1 MNFIHV
7 TWYRGGHEEIFP
19 QLDRRENPLPPLCL
33 RGHVRPPKDISAV
46 LAAVGGFLAARMQ
59 PFLQTEKKRMES
71 DAFRI
76 IPRVSLHFDLS
87 SDLTANRQPGNE
99 E

>member
-1 MNFIHV
+1 MSH
-7 TWYRGGHEEIFP
+7 RGGHEEIFP
-19 QLDRRENPLPPLCL
+19 HLDRRENPQLSLFL
-33 RGHVRPPKDISAV
+33 RGHVRPPKDISAM
-46 LAAVGGFLAARMQ
+46 LAAVGGFLVA
-59 PFLQTEKKRMES
+59 
-71 DAFRI
+71 RI

>member
-1 MNFIHV
+1 MSH
-7 TWYRGGHEEIFP
+7 RGGHEEIFP
-19 QLDRRENPLPPLCL
+19 HLDRRENPQLSLFL
-33 RGHVRPPKDISAV
+33 RGHVRPPKDISAM
-46 LAAVGGFLAARMQ
+46 LAAVGGFFVARMRH
-59 PFLQTEKKRMES
+59 FLQTEKKRKET